1 MEISERPLIS
11 MWSEIISKIENMK
24 GRIQVEIENLKQE
37 LRSREREREEVWS
50 SYWFICWIFLP
61 LIGFIMLIVTI
72 VKRLNKSSRLERECN
87 ELREKIRELERMEME
102 ERLRKG

>member
-37 LRSREREREEVWS
+37 LRSRERERGCLLCQQIKM
-50 SYWFICWIFLP
+50 YI
-61 LIGFIMLIVTI
+61 
-72 VKRLNKSSRLERECN
+72 NEC
-87 ELREKIRELERMEME
+87 E
-102 ERLRKG
+102 